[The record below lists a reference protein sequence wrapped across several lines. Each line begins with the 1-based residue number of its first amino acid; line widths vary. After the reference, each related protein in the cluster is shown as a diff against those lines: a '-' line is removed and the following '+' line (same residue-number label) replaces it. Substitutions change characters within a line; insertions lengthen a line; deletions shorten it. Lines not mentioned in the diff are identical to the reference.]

1 MSVRKRVIK
10 IFRDV
15 CVQQPDF
22 PKVPEICLKM
32 IRRISDEDGI
42 KQLVTSVFKEL
53 WFSPP
58 SSSSFTT
65 AEGGGGGRGE
75 GGREVMR
82 KRVNTIASVVG
93 KCGDCE
99 WFELLFE
106 QLLNTE
112 DKAAVKS
119 IEDISQSMTDCLVET
134 LLELDED
141 QGGGRG

>member
-58 SSSSFTT
+58 SSSSSSTA
-65 AEGGGGGRGE
+65 AEGGG

-82 KRVNTIASVVG
+82 KRVNTITSVVG